1 MMVNYVIFTTHKNK
15 VRPYNVYGG
24 GGTLPQKNKNK
35 EQKITQKTT
44 LCITERAIIIS
55 CIKPI
60 KNKSKKTHMI

>member
-1 MMVNYVIFTTHKNK
+1 MLYLPPTKTKSDLIMFM
-15 VRPYNVYGG
+15 GG